1 MSSFQQFLES
11 KRHSSQ
17 SFGIEPLWLPD
28 KMFDYQK
35 YVSELTIKKGR
46 WADFLDTGLGK
57 TLIELVVAYNYV
69 LSIGFVFVEYQWQ
82 IRFVDIENE
91 DIEKEHDPNCR
102 NIDALYETMLKF
114 YPDFDARE
122 IVTLVAFRF
131 KPFSDAFTF
140 SNLS

>member
-1 MSSFQQFLES
+1 MNQDFAAFLEG

-35 YVSELTIKKGR
+35 HVAEVTITKGR

-69 LSIGFVFVEYQWQ
+69 LSTNKPVLIITPLSVAFQFLKEAEKFGIDDVEYS
-82 IRFVDIENE
+82 
-91 DIEKEHDPNCR
+91 
-102 NIDALYETMLKF
+102 
-114 YPDFDARE
+114 RE
-122 IVTLVAFRF
+122 GKYTKKIVIC
-131 KPFSDAFTF
+131 
-140 SNLS
+140 N

>member
-1 MSSFQQFLES
+1 MYINKNIVILRGSD
-11 KRHSSQ
+11 
-17 SFGIEPLWLPD
+17 G
-28 KMFDYQK
+28 
-35 YVSELTIKKGR
+35 
-46 WADFLDTGLGK
+46 
-57 TLIELVVAYNYV
+57 
-69 LSIGFVFVEYQWQ
+69 VFVEQYDS
-82 IRFVDIENE
+82 ISDLIEEIENE

>member
-1 MSSFQQFLES
+1 MIFENPTFHEGLNITVRRGAKQYLNETE
-11 KRHSSQ
+11 
-17 SFGIEPLWLPD
+17 FGNYAYGKGDADEP
-28 KMFDYQK
+28 
-35 YVSELTIKKGR
+35 
-46 WADFLDTGLGK
+46 
-57 TLIELVVAYNYV
+57 
-69 LSIGFVFVEYQWQ
+69 IGFVFVEYQWQ